1 MNYHVNQF
9 YIKLF
14 LILLFGFYSC
24 KSTAEITPGNK
35 ADSRRRSIEENYKPY
50 QSMVSNITLSGYID
64 KKNFSYPGKIL
75 VENIDKTDSQKSGQS
90 KNLKVQLTVHDPVF
104 LSPLLKISLISDN
117 LYYKDYLQNKEES
130 LGYHDSGIY
139 FMSSHIMPSNVL
151 LPLFIGML
159 PDEFMKKEIKIQK
172 DGTYLYTSERYILT
186 GTFTENTLTELTLK
200 NNNLQTPIA
209 IKLEGKKSNVLN
221 RTFPE
226 KIIIELPSN
235 EKIQILYHNLKIQ

>member
-1 MNYHVNQF
+1 
-9 YIKLF
+9 
-14 LILLFGFYSC
+14 
-24 KSTAEITPGNK
+24 
-35 ADSRRRSIEENYKPY
+35 
-50 QSMVSNITLSGYID
+50 
-64 KKNFSYPGKIL
+64 
-75 VENIDKTDSQKSGQS
+75 
-90 KNLKVQLTVHDPVF
+90 
-104 LSPLLKISLISDN
+104 
-117 LYYKDYLQNKEES
+117 
-130 LGYHDSGIY
+130 
-139 FMSSHIMPSNVL
+139 MPSNVL